1 MRSTTGLSWRRE
13 NSPTLVLVCRRQRT
27 RSGRQSEA
35 PLRRLHAA
43 AKNLGFQSAGR
54 FGDRRHNLTLA
65 DARKGGVARWAA
77 EHERRAELEQRAVE
91 LLADE
96 LLRAIEVWIEV
107 MRDEEPPPSAR

>member
-54 FGDRRHNLTLA
+54 FGDRRHQLTAA
-65 DARKGGVARWAA
+65 DSRTGAVARG
-77 EHERRAELEQRAVE
+77 RAELSHRPSSSKEPVE

-96 LLRAIEVWIEV
+96 VLAGDSTRGLK
-107 MRDEEPPPSAR
+107 